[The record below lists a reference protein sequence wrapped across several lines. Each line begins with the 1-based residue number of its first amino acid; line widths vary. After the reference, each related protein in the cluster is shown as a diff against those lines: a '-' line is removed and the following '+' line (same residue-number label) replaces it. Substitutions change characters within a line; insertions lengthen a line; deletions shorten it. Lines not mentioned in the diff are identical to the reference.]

1 MRIESRRERGGKMKI
16 VSKALHTANQH
27 FMAGRYQEAL
37 REYSL
42 ILRENPLLKEAYNG
56 AILSDMAMSGESGAE
71 ALFDY
76 YAILKSEDA
85 QQADTVISEILE
97 TMDGTLEQLAGLFNE
112 GMIQRLDYVDGI
124 LYNEFKELVISEN
137 DFKRIFENI
146 MFSTR
151 VIITEKEDFVDFL
164 DNLIDNGYKEMAL
177 SYLESALGVYPN
189 DTQLRKL
196 LRRLAK
202 GKRLEN

>member
-1 MRIESRRERGGKMKI
+1 MKSTNI
-16 VSKALHTANQH
+16 KKTLKQANEL
-27 FMAGRYQEAL
+27 FLAGRYSEAL

-42 ILRENPLLKEAYNG
+42 ALKDDPDSKEAYNG
-56 AILSDMAMSGESGAE
+56 AILSDIAMSGESAGE

-76 YAILKSEDA
+76 YTILRNEDIET
-85 QQADTVISEILE
+85 ADTIISEILQ
-97 TMDGTLEQLAGLFNE
+97 TMDGTIDQLSELFQE
-112 GMIQRLDYVDGI
+112 SMKQRLDYEDGI
-124 LYNEFKELVISEN
+124 MYDEFKELVKNES
-137 DFKRIFENI
+137 DFNRIFENI

-164 DNLIDNGYKEMAL
+164 DNLIDHGYQEMAL

-189 DTQLRKL
+189 DRQLRNL

-202 GKRLEN
+202 GKNIEN

>member
-1 MRIESRRERGGKMKI
+1 MKM
-16 VSKALHTANQH
+16 VSKALHTANEH
-27 FMAGRYQEAL
+27 FMSGRYAEAL
-37 REYSL
+37 RDYSL
-42 ILRENPLLKEAYNG
+42 ILRETPLLKEAYNG
-56 AILSDMAMSGESGAE
+56 AILSDMAMSGEGGAE

-76 YAILKSEDA
+76 YAILKREDA
-85 QQADTVISEILE
+85 QQADTIISEILA
-97 TMDGTLEQLAGLFNE
+97 TMDGTLDQLASLFNE
-112 GMIQRLDYVDGI
+112 GAMQRLDYVDGI
-124 LYNEFKELVISEN
+124 LYNEFKELVVSEN

-164 DNLIDNGYKEMAL
+164 DNLIDNGYQEMAL

-189 DTQLRKL
+189 DTQLRNL

-202 GKRLEN
+202 GKVLEN

>member
-1 MRIESRRERGGKMKI
+1 MKTNKY
-16 VSKALHTANQH
+16 SKTLNMANEH
-27 FMAGRYQEAL
+27 FMAGQYRDAL
-37 REYSL
+37 RDYSL
-42 ILRENPLLKEAYNG
+42 VLREDPLSKEAYNG
-56 AILSDMAMSGESGAE
+56 AILCDMAMSGEGGAE

-76 YAILKSEDA
+76 YAILRNEDA

-97 TMDGTLEQLAGLFNE
+97 TMDGTLEQLAGLFSE
-112 GMIQRLDYVDGI
+112 GIGQRLEFVDGI
-124 LYNEFKELVISEN
+124 MYSEFKELVTNEN

-177 SYLESALGVYPN
+177 SYLENALGVYPN
-189 DTQLRKL
+189 DTQLRNL

-202 GKRLEN
+202 GDEIEN

>member
-1 MRIESRRERGGKMKI
+1 MKSTNI
-16 VSKALHTANQH
+16 KKTLKQANEL
-27 FMAGRYQEAL
+27 FLAGRYSEAL

-42 ILRENPLLKEAYNG
+42 ALKDDPDSKEAYNG
-56 AILSDMAMSGESGAE
+56 AILSDMAMSGESAGE

-76 YAILKSEDA
+76 YTILRNEDIEI
-85 QQADTVISEILE
+85 ADTIISEILQ
-97 TMDGTLEQLAGLFNE
+97 TMDGTIDQLSELFQE
-112 GMIQRLDYVDGI
+112 SMKQRLDYEDGI
-124 LYNEFKELVISEN
+124 MYDEFKELVKNES
-137 DFKRIFENI
+137 DFNRIFENI

-164 DNLIDNGYKEMAL
+164 DNLIDHGYQEMAL

-189 DTQLRKL
+189 DRQLRNL

-202 GKRLEN
+202 GKNIEN

>member
-1 MRIESRRERGGKMKI
+1 MKTNKY
-16 VSKALHTANQH
+16 SKTLNTAHEH
-27 FMAGRYQEAL
+27 FMAGQYSEAL
-37 REYSL
+37 RDYSL
-42 ILRENPLLKEAYNG
+42 VLRENPLSKEAYNG
-56 AILSDMAMSGESGAE
+56 AILCDMAMSGEGGAE

-76 YAILKSEDA
+76 YAILRSEDEE
-85 QQADTVISEILE
+85 QADTVISEILE
-97 TMDGTLEQLAGLFNE
+97 TMDGTLEQLANLFSE
-112 GMIQRLDYVDGI
+112 GINQRIEFADGI
-124 LYNEFKELVISEN
+124 MYSEFKELVVSEN

-189 DTQLRKL
+189 DTQLRNL

-202 GKRLEN
+202 GDSVEN

>member
-1 MRIESRRERGGKMKI
+1 MNLQTL
-16 VSKALHTANQH
+16 SKTLNQANEY
-27 FMAGRYQEAL
+27 FLAGQYPEAL

-42 ILRENPLLKEAYNG
+42 ALENNPSSREAYNG
-56 AILSDMAMSGESGAE
+56 VILADMAMSGENGAE

-76 YAILKSEDA
+76 YTILRSEDSA
-85 QQADTVISEILE
+85 QADTIISEILD
-97 TMDGTLEQLAGLFNE
+97 TMDGTLEQLSGLFDQTIKE
-112 GMIQRLDYVDGI
+112 RLAYEDGI
-124 LYNEFKELVISEN
+124 LYNEFKELVQNEN
-137 DFKRIFENI
+137 NFNLIFENI

-164 DNLIDNGYKEMAL
+164 DSLIHHGYKEMAL

-189 DTQLRKL
+189 DKQLRNL

-202 GKRLEN
+202 GNALEN